1 VIATYSRIMNHSK
14 HLAFPEDVEISPQAR
29 DIIRRFLSDASVRLG
44 RNGLAE
50 VKSHAFFTNPRWSFE
65 TIRQAEP
72 PIVPELRGDDDT
84 THFEDVDSTDT
95 AVMDNFQIPKAFTG
109 NQLPFIGF
117 TYSNELGPI
126 ELIRRRTGE
135 GSDTTTMQLCHSN
148 GINGGGGER
157 LAEMERRH
165 TAELSTRETEVGD
178 LRERLGELQFQLEQE
193 RIAREVLEEGK
204 SQLEK
209 AKVQLE
215 RELQAA
221 QESCEREAVELQAVS
236 GPA

>member
-1 VIATYSRIMNHSK
+1 MNHSK
-14 HLAFPEDVEISPQAR
+14 HLAFPEDVEISPAAR
-29 DIIRRFLSDASVRLG
+29 DIIRRCLSDAGVRLG

-50 VKSHAFFTNPRWSFE
+50 VKSHAFFANPHWSFE

-95 AVMDNFQIPKAFTG
+95 AGHMDSFQIPKAFTG

-126 ELIRRRTGE
+126 ELIRRRTVEADAGAV
-135 GSDTTTMQLCHSN
+135 QVCHTN
-148 GINGGGGER
+148 GVNNGGG

-165 TAELSTRETEVGD
+165 NAELSNRESEMESM
-178 LRERLGELQFQLEQE
+178 RERLSALQFQLEQE

-204 SQLEK
+204 SRLEE
-209 AKVQLE
+209 AKQQVE
-215 RELQAA
+215 RELAA
-221 QESCEREAVELQAVS
+221 IQERHERESAELQAVS
-236 GPA
+236 DDSAYT